1 MNTLL
6 EIQNE
11 IVFISNA
18 HASKGTIKT
27 KNVDTHWIEEPRVT
41 VCDSEVVQAMNRMKD
56 YKNELETWE
65 KSFFCLGWWST
76 RLPTGFLMSRGTL
89 DTGPLNKF
97 SPTGVSPSV
106 LYLPRYFD

>member
-18 HASKGTIKT
+18 HASKETIKT
-27 KNVDTHWIEEPRVT
+27 KIIDTHWIEEPRVT

-65 KSFFCLGWWST
+65 KSFFCLGCRAKGRENFSYLVSSPAGEEHRCDCCNSIIYTPNEPT
-76 RLPTGFLMSRGTL
+76 R
-89 DTGPLNKF
+89 KK
-97 SPTGVSPSV
+97 
-106 LYLPRYFD
+106 